1 MPRPCNLGEN
11 QNDSTM
17 FQKSLRRL
25 TTPVTFSHWSAD
37 LAIAIPRILCGL
49 LLTLDFGSSKF
60 GMPWT
65 DPQQGLALFQVAAWF
80 PEDVAA
86 FGPPFSWAPGLFA
99 WIGAASEAIGGLLLV
114 FGFQTRISSFFIAC
128 TMLVAIFFQKWGAST
143 WEMLPA
149 MGFLWVSIYSMV
161 LGSGRFGLDY
171 LLSKRVA
178 FFRLSPKIATGLV
191 LVLGLSLSSC
201 SSNQSVVSIP
211 AQNEFVLGEISK
223 KNFTVKLTN
232 LTDKDIRVQ
241 AIDIRTGEP
250 TQGFG
255 LAPKGNA
262 TVNVSRHEKVLLKN
276 ATNEEVRVR
285 AVLNKGVQGMRYQ
298 AVGKEG
304 TQ

>member
-1 MPRPCNLGEN
+1 M
-11 QNDSTM
+11 
-17 FQKSLRRL
+17 KSLRQL
-25 TTPVTFSHWSAD
+25 TTPVTFSHWTAD
-37 LAIAIPRILCGL
+37 LAIALPRILCGL

-65 DPQQGLALFQVAAWF
+65 DPEQGLALFQVAAWF

-114 FGFQTRISSFFIAC
+114 LGLQTRISAFFVGC

-149 MGFLWVSIYSMV
+149 MGFLWMSVYCLI

-171 LLSKRVA
+171 LLSKRLSIP
-178 FFRLSPKIATGLV
+178 RLSPKNTAGLV
-191 LVLGLSLSSC
+191 LVLGVGLVGC
-201 SSNQSVVSIP
+201 SSNQSIVSIP
-211 AQNEFVLGEISK
+211 AQNEFVLGEISQ

-232 LTDKDIRVQ
+232 LTEKDIQVQ
-241 AIDIRTGEP
+241 TVDTRTGEP
-250 TQGFG
+250 TQRFG
-255 LAPKGNA
+255 LAPKGKA
-262 TVNVSRHEKVLLKN
+262 TVSVSRHEKVLLKN
-276 ATNEEVRVR
+276 ATNDEVRVR
-285 AVLNKGVQGMRYQ
+285 AVLNKGVEGMRYQ

-304 TQ
+304 MR

>member
-1 MPRPCNLGEN
+1 
-11 QNDSTM
+11 M

-25 TTPVTFSHWSAD
+25 ITPVTFSHWSAD

-60 GMPWT
+60 GTPWT

-80 PEDVAA
+80 PEDVAS

-114 FGFQTRISSFFIAC
+114 LGFQTRISSFFVAC
-128 TMLVAIFFQKWGAST
+128 TMLVAIFFQKWGTDT

-149 MGFLWVSIYSMV
+149 MGFLWMSVYCLI

-171 LLSKRVA
+171 LLSKR
-178 FFRLSPKIATGLV
+178 FPFLRLSPKIATGLV

-211 AQNEFVLGEISK
+211 AQHEFVLGEISR

-232 LTDKDIRVQ
+232 LTDTDIRVQ
-241 AIDIRTGEP
+241 AINTRTGEP
-250 TQGFG
+250 TKGFG
-255 LAPKGNA
+255 LASKGKA
-262 TVNVSRHEKVLLKN
+262 TVKVPRHEKVLLKN
-276 ATNEEVRVR
+276 DTNGEVRVR
-285 AVLNKGVQGMRYQ
+285 AVMNKGVQGMSYQ

-304 TQ
+304 TR